1 MKKAKILTASL
12 LTALTMTLAPVTAL
26 AFGLPFAN
34 QTQTEESYTFKSGLT
49 EIKMGDEAATVIAA
63 LGQTT
68 KAVFETDSCAYQ
80 GKDKVYTY
88 KDFEVSTFPKDG
100 KECISA
106 LVITGANVAT
116 PEGISIGSKASDVTK
131 IYGASDGK
139 YGIYRYDKGHSE
151 LTFYT
156 DAAGSVEEI
165 EYIYKQ

>member
-1 MKKAKILTASL
+1 
-12 LTALTMTLAPVTAL
+12 
-26 AFGLPFAN
+26 
-34 QTQTEESYTFKSGLT
+34 
-49 EIKMGDEAATVIAA
+49 MGDEAATVIAA

-116 PEGISIGSKASDVTK
+116 PEGISVGSKASDVTR
-131 IYGASDGK
+131 IYGTSDGK
-139 YGIYRYDKGHSE
+139 YGIYRYAKGHSE